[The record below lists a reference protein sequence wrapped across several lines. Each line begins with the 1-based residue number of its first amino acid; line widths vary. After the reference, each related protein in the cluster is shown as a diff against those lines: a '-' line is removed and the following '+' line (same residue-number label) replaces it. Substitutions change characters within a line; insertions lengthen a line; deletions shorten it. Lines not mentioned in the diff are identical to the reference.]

1 MTARFPSIQQFALAL
16 LCAAAVIGPALAG
29 VRILDTA
36 PQAPAPLAPTPPP
49 SEPVTAAPGVELG
62 KDELKAD
69 NPAGLSI
76 EILPRA
82 DLPVGAHVTFK
93 VTSRKRG
100 YLMLVDVDAA
110 GKLTQI
116 YPNQNSLTRRVRDN
130 SNLIRPGR
138 AVMVPDKDNPL
149 AGFEFVAS
157 PPEGVAMIVA
167 VLSDRAVQVIDLP
180 DVPRQFTGQAAALDY
195 LTALA
200 KSLRIPDESGDLE
213 EAKWSFD
220 AKFYRI
226 R

>member
-1 MTARFPSIQQFALAL
+1 MTARFPTIRQTALAL
-16 LCAAAVIGPALAG
+16 LCAGAFTGPTLAG

-36 PQAPAPLAPTPPP
+36 PRAPAPLAPTPPP
-49 SEPVTAAPGVELG
+49 SEPVAAAPGIELG
-62 KDELKAD
+62 KDVLKAD
-69 NPAGLSI
+69 NPAGLSVD
-76 EILPRA
+76 ILPRA
-82 DLPVGAHVTFK
+82 ELAVGSHVTFK
-93 VTSRKRG
+93 VTSRKKG

-116 YPNQNSLTRRVRDN
+116 YPNQSSLPQRRRDDT
-130 SNLIRPGR
+130 NLIKPGH
-138 AVMVPDKDNPL
+138 AVTVPDKDNPL

-167 VLSDRAVQVIDLP
+167 ILSNRPVQIIDLP

-213 EAKWSFD
+213 ETKWSFD